1 MLLLPFDAHN
11 HIHLGRTAA
20 TDALPGLGGMAI
32 MATHPRDFDRV
43 LELSRTLPV
52 ASCRQDDDDVVV
64 VPCLGVH
71 PWFVVELSA
80 ADWALTDPHDN
91 DGTDGSNDLL
101 PTWLVQLETLLVQHP
116 RATVGEIGLDGFRF
130 DAATQQLVCPM
141 ERQVT
146 ALRLQLELA
155 ARLQRPVSI
164 HVVQAFGPLMTCLAD
179 LKKKKKH
186 GPVLPPRLYFHAFGG
201 KLGTVDQLL
210 ALCGREP
217 GQVYFGFAP
226 LVSTYTLLASFP
238 LDLWKCCHASE
249 HMGFAHDNN

>member
-11 HIHLGRTAA
+11 HIHLGRAAA

-32 MATHPRDFDRV
+32 MATHPGDFDRV
-43 LELSRTLPV
+43 LELSRTLPA
-52 ASCRQDDDDVVV
+52 ASGRQDDDDDDVIV

-71 PWFVVELSA
+71 PWFVAELSA
-80 ADWALTDPHDN
+80 ADWALTDTQHDN
-91 DGTDGSNDLL
+91 DGTDDPHDLL

-130 DAATQQLVCPM
+130 DAATHALVCPM
-141 ERQVT
+141 ERQVQ

-155 ARLQRPVSI
+155 ARFQRPVSI

-179 LKKKKKH
+179 LKKKKKIQ

-226 LVSTYTLLASFP
+226 LVST
-238 LDLWKCCHASE
+238 
-249 HMGFAHDNN
+249 